1 MAKRW
6 IGWHRRRVS
15 VNRVWPSEWKRPVF
29 THSVCVSRTPRLA
42 NHFKS
47 NELGIASNGMSDAL
61 LYASLQRIWYKS
73 GCGSLLNPTLYLLK
87 FIGCLVG
94 FFNLGHPLFL
104 LTPSDRT
111 IYPLYLLKIF
121 SHSVSSV
128 FSEIIEMNFYQ
139 KKIVWFFLWLFL
151 NQRSSLLA
159 KFLKK

>member
-42 NHFKS
+42 NRFKS
-47 NELGIASNGMSDAL
+47 NELGITSNGMSDAL

-73 GCGSLLNPTLYLLK
+73 GCGSLLNPTLYLRF
-87 FIGCLVG
+87 FIGCFGG
-94 FFNLGHPLFL
+94 FHNLEHPLFL

-111 IYPLYLLKIF
+111 FYPFKGVRIVTTTFFRVTFSDDFGCSNWKCENSLSFCLLR
-121 SHSVSSV
+121 V
-128 FSEIIEMNFYQ
+128 E
-139 KKIVWFFLWLFL
+139 
-151 NQRSSLLA
+151 
-159 KFLKK
+159 